1 MTNRDAYEGPRETW
15 PRVLTE
21 REREAVLQAAREGED
36 AERSLLIVAA
46 MMYLG
51 LPVLEA
57 AKVRYCTACGDAVE
71 DVKRKA
77 FLHVPPEYRR
87 ILLEVIE
94 GRGQVYMGEQLITCT
109 QKEAENAV
117 KSAFERA
124 GIPKE
129 FCFMRLRRTAAW
141 MHYEN
146 QWTPG
151 PYIERWFK
159 EIDYI
164 KDKQQQYFYREKTDD
179 DIQAEID
186 ENIMK
191 MMKNTPS
198 LYGGKK

>member
-1 MTNRDAYEGPRETW
+1 MTIRDAYKGPRERW

-21 REREAVLQAAREGED
+21 QERKAVLQAAREGED
-36 AERSLLIVAA
+36 AERALLIVAA
-46 MMYLG
+46 MLYLG

-71 DVKRKA
+71 DMTRKA

-94 GRGQVYMGEQLITCT
+94 GRSGTRMADQMITCT

-117 KSAFERA
+117 KGAFVRA
-124 GIPKE
+124 GLSPE

-141 MHYEN
+141 LHYEN

-159 EIDYI
+159 EIDNI
-164 KDKQQQYFYREKTDD
+164 KDTQRQYFYREKTED

-186 ENIMK
+186 ATIMR
-191 MMKNTPS
+191 MTP
-198 LYGGKK
+198 LVYHGEMEE

>member
-1 MTNRDAYEGPRETW
+1 MTNRDAYKGPRETW

-36 AERSLLIVAA
+36 AERSLLIIAA
-46 MMYLG
+46 MLYLG
-51 LPVLEA
+51 LSVLEA

-94 GRGQVYMGEQLITCT
+94 GRGGVCMADQVITCT

-117 KSAFERA
+117 KGAFIRA
-124 GIPKE
+124 GLSPE

-159 EIDYI
+159 ETEYI
-164 KDKQQQYFYREKTDD
+164 RETQREYFYREKTEE
-179 DIQAEID
+179 DIQAEI
-186 ENIMK
+186 EKTLEGMYPGIEW
-191 MMKNTPS
+191 
-198 LYGGKK
+198 